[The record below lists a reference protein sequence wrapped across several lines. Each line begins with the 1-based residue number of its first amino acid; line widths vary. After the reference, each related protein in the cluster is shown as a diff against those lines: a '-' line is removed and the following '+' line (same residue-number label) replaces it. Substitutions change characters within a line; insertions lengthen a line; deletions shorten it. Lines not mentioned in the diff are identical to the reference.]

1 MKINYLAITASIIA
15 VNGFALADAA
25 SASNFQSIGLTDTNS
40 LVIFSVDRPDKAKTR
55 AITGLQ
61 AGETLLGIDFR
72 PANNELYGI
81 TNNNLYIIDV
91 DTGVATLQRPLNIRA
106 DAGSFSGVDFNPRPD
121 LLRLVNGNDENF
133 RLNVVTGEV
142 FDDSTLSDGKLKYAA
157 GDVNA
162 GANPNV
168 NAIAYT
174 NSFAPSPDP
183 NRVTLLYGLDT
194 DLDVLVLQDPPNN
207 GILTTIGNLGVDFD
221 DRTSFDIFSP
231 SNDVN
236 LAFASSGSNLF
247 RIDLSATASGNRALL
262 VGSIGNGSNNIV
274 GLASRATPEPSAL
287 GALAV
292 ISLFGFSGL
301 NRKKTSD

>member
-1 MKINYLAITASIIA
+1 MRINYLAIAALTVA
-15 VNGFALADAA
+15 VNSLALVDAA
-25 SASNFQSIGLTDTNS
+25 NASNFQSIGLTDANS
-40 LVIFSVDRPDKAKTR
+40 LVIFSVDRPDKAKMR

-61 AGETLLGIDFR
+61 AGETLLGIDLR
-72 PANNELYGI
+72 PANNKLYGI
-81 TNNNLYIIDV
+81 TNDNLYIIDI

-106 DAGSFSGVDFNPRPD
+106 DAGSFSGVDFNPKPD

-142 FDDSTLSDGKLKYAA
+142 FDDSTLSNGKLNYVA

-207 GILTTIGNLGVDFD
+207 GTLTTIGNLGVDFG
-221 DRTSFDIFSP
+221 DRTGFEIFS
-231 SNDVN
+231 SSSDVN

-247 RIDLSATASGNRALL
+247 RIDLSATASGDRASLI
-262 VGSIGNGSNNIV
+262 GSIGNGNNNII

-287 GALAV
+287 GALAA
-292 ISLFGFSGL
+292 IGLFGFLGL
-301 NRKKTSD
+301 NRKKN

>member
-1 MKINYLAITASIIA
+1 MKINYLAIATSIVA
-15 VNGFALADAA
+15 VNGFASADTA

-61 AGETLLGIDFR
+61 AEETLLGIDFR

-142 FDDSTLSDGKLKYAA
+142 FDDSALSDGKLKYAA

-221 DRTSFDIFSP
+221 DRTGFDIFSP

-236 LAFASSGSNLF
+236 LAFASYGSDLF
-247 RIDLSATASGNRALL
+247 RIDLSATASGNRASL
-262 VGSIGNGSNNIV
+262 VGSIGNGNNNIV

-287 GALAV
+287 AALAV
-292 ISLFGFSGL
+292 ISLFGFLGL

>member
-1 MKINYLAITASIIA
+1 MRINYLAIAALTVA
-15 VNGFALADAA
+15 VNSLALVDAA
-25 SASNFQSIGLTDTNS
+25 NASNFQSIGLTDANS
-40 LVIFSVDRPDKAKTR
+40 LVIFSVDRPDKAKMR

-61 AGETLLGIDFR
+61 AGETLLGIDLR
-72 PANNELYGI
+72 PANNKLYGI
-81 TNNNLYIIDV
+81 TNDNLYIIDI

-106 DAGSFSGVDFNPRPD
+106 DAGSFSGVDFNPKPD
-121 LLRLVNGNDENF
+121 LLRLVNGNDEDF

-142 FDDSTLSDGKLKYAA
+142 FDDSTLSNGKLNYVA

-207 GILTTIGNLGVDFD
+207 GTLTTIGNLGVDFG
-221 DRTSFDIFSP
+221 DRTGFEIFS
-231 SNDVN
+231 SSSDVN

-247 RIDLSATASGNRALL
+247 RIDLSATASGDRASLI
-262 VGSIGNGSNNIV
+262 GSIGNGNNNII

-287 GALAV
+287 GALAA
-292 ISLFGFSGL
+292 IGLFGFLGL
-301 NRKKTSD
+301 NRKKN